1 MKRLEQIIK
10 LVSEY
15 EKIDVNTLS
24 EKLNVSKVTI
34 RKDLDKLESKGL
46 LHRDLN
52 VRLSINYEIKRKIV
66 QEAVKLVSDNET
78 IMIESGSTCAL
89 LAEEICKQKRN
100 VTIVTNSFF
109 IANFVRGYDSCRV
122 IVLGGEFQKDSQ
134 VTVGPLLKEM
144 IQTFHVR
151 QAFVGTDG
159 YDKEMGFTGKDL
171 MRSEVVQYISA
182 ASDKVIVLTDSS
194 KFDKRGT
201 VRRFALSQVYE
212 VITDEKLS
220 KQNIATLENAGI
232 MVKVVS

>member
-1 MKRLEQIIK
+1 M
-10 LVSEY
+10 
-15 EKIDVNTLS
+15 
-24 EKLNVSKVTI
+24 
-34 RKDLDKLESKGL
+34 
-46 LHRDLN
+46 
-52 VRLSINYEIKRKIV
+52 EIAYNPER
-66 QEAVKLVSDNET
+66 
-78 IMIESGSTCAL
+78 
-89 LAEEICKQKRN
+89 
-100 VTIVTNSFF
+100 NSFLPHLHILLF
-109 IANFVRGYDSCRV
+109 TIKGIYKHFKMK
-122 IVLGGEFQKDSQ
+122 E
-134 VTVGPLLKEM
+134 LKEM

>member
-1 MKRLEQIIK
+1 M
-10 LVSEY
+10 
-15 EKIDVNTLS
+15 
-24 EKLNVSKVTI
+24 
-34 RKDLDKLESKGL
+34 
-46 LHRDLN
+46 
-52 VRLSINYEIKRKIV
+52 
-66 QEAVKLVSDNET
+66 
-78 IMIESGSTCAL
+78 
-89 LAEEICKQKRN
+89 
-100 VTIVTNSFF
+100 
-109 IANFVRGYDSCRV
+109 RGYDSCRV

-144 IQTFHVR
+144 IQTFHVH

>member
-46 LHRDLN
+46 LHREHGYAVLNSGDDLN
-52 VRLSINYEIKRKIV
+52 VRLSINYETKRKIV

-89 LAEEICKQKRN
+89 LA
-100 VTIVTNSFF
+100 
-109 IANFVRGYDSCRV
+109 NFVRAYDSCRV

-144 IQTFHVR
+144 IQTFHVC

-182 ASDKVIVLTDSS
+182 VSDKVIVLTDSS

>member
-1 MKRLEQIIK
+1 MSYYCSWWR
-10 LVSEY
+10 VSEGFTGY
-15 EKIDVNTLS
+15 CGTF
-24 EKLNVSKVTI
+24 
-34 RKDLDKLESKGL
+34 
-46 LHRDLN
+46 
-52 VRLSINYEIKRKIV
+52 IKRNDTDF
-66 QEAVKLVSDNET
+66 S
-78 IMIESGSTCAL
+78 CA
-89 LAEEICKQKRN
+89 
-100 VTIVTNSFF
+100 S
-109 IANFVRGYDSCRV
+109 S
-122 IVLGGEFQKDSQ
+122 
-134 VTVGPLLKEM
+134 
-144 IQTFHVR
+144 
-151 QAFVGTDG
+151 FVGTDG